1 MKITVL
7 GKGVVGKSSLTY
19 RFINYNAPQEHDPT
33 IEDRYKSSL
42 KIDGK
47 DYEVEILDTAG
58 EEDYQNMLD
67 QWISSASGFILVY
80 AINDLET
87 FEALQAKVKRIQK
100 NEADKLPVVLVG
112 NKCDLKD
119 QRKVTVQQA
128 EEFAKTIGAKFYET
142 SALDDSN
149 GNVKVVFQEC
159 GEMILNKSQIKGPG
173 KGKCF
178 GCSIF

>member
-1 MKITVL
+1 
-7 GKGVVGKSSLTY
+7 
-19 RFINYNAPQEHDPT
+19 
-33 IEDRYKSSL
+33 
-42 KIDGK
+42 
-47 DYEVEILDTAG
+47 
-58 EEDYQNMLD
+58 MLD

-178 GCSIF
+178 GCTIF